1 MILEL
6 AQQADVNAADK
17 DGLTPLHLAVQSKD
31 GDIVLNAVITM
42 PATKVE
48 SFQFTVLQ
56 QQDGGR
62 TWT

>member
-31 GDIVLNAVITM
+31 VDIVLNAVITM

-48 SFQFTVLQ
+48 SFQYTVLQ